1 MKKNSFFLK
10 GVVAQ
15 RGTPK
20 QADSSNDKRVEI
32 FCVKTES
39 SDFRNE
45 WDFEF
50 VPPEQLPACFVY
62 EYARELTR
70 QWPRL
75 LTLLA
80 IREKR
85 RQLPKDHP
93 DRWKEV
99 RVFQLI
105 CRIFSRRFSRC
116 PAFWHFPDTPWQ
128 SIGDEKR
135 VELAEEFNFYRG
147 LHERCFERFRIN
159 TLRELEAA
167 NETSIE
173 AFAYVQ
179 ELLSDEELD
188 QTECGFFAINWN
200 YPDCEIESAFKSW
213 LNEQREERTKRGLTE
228 IKHRKTARGRFRDK
242 LRWLGAMRVINHYP
256 PGQLA
261 DLPIKVVDN
270 PSWRLKVPAPY
281 SYLPDLYEAA
291 RKAQRLIDG
300 MRAATPVKPVKGK
313 SLQGKL
319 ESVRRV
325 FFPTDAQ

>member
-1 MKKNSFFLK
+1 MKKGSFFLK
-10 GVVAQ
+10 GI
-15 RGTPK
+15 PK
-20 QADSSNDKRVEI
+20 RADSSNDKRLEI
-32 FCVKTES
+32 FAVKTES
-39 SDFRNE
+39 SDFRKE
-45 WDFEF
+45 WDFSI
-50 VPPEQLPACFVY
+50 VLREQLPACFAY

-75 LTLLA
+75 LTLIA
-80 IREKR
+80 IYKKR
-85 RQLPKDHP
+85 CQLPGHP
-93 DRWKEV
+93 DGWKGD
-99 RVFQLI
+99 RVFHLI
-105 CRIFSRRFSRC
+105 CGIFSRRFPRP

-128 SIGDEKR
+128 SIGDEQCA
-135 VELAEEFNFYRG
+135 ELGEDFDFYRG
-147 LHERCFERFRIN
+147 LIEQRFERLAIN

-173 AFAYVQ
+173 AFAYVH
-179 ELLSDEELD
+179 ELLSNEELD
-188 QTECGFFAINWN
+188 QTEYGFFAINWN
-200 YPDCEIESAFKSW
+200 YPDDEIESALKSW

-228 IKHRKTARGRFRDK
+228 IKHRKTARGGFRDK
-242 LRWLGAMRVINHYP
+242 LRWLGALRVINHYR

-270 PSWRLKVPAPY
+270 PGWRLKVPGPY

-300 MRAATPVKPVKGK
+300 MRAARRVKPVRGK

-325 FFPTDAQ
+325 FFPTDSQ